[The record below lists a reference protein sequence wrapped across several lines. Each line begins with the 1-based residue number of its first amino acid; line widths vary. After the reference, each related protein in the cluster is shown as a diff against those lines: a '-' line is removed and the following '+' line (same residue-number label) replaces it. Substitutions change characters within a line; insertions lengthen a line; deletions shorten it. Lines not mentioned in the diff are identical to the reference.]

1 MENQNRF
8 LSTPFVQQMFI
19 VKNGNII
26 GRKEGNTSHFKY
38 YRIDGIKTEQ
48 IDSLEFQINS
58 SGNNGLLIKKTG
70 AGGGIALIEVMLNSQ
85 TTITTPKRKAEY
97 GGLFYLTLVLTPMRY
112 DKIYEV
118 SANKIT
124 LRKFSNDTSAKYRN
138 FRIVTNEKQFS
149 CNAVVIDS
157 DNIFETVEDLQAFV
171 NSLPATG
178 TLTMPSFFETYEVT
192 SNMFIEHGWNV
203 IEPMIEEEEEE
214 V

>member
-1 MENQNRF
+1 MTNQNRF

-19 VKNGNII
+19 VKNAYIN
-26 GRKEGNTSHFKY
+26 GRREGNPTHLLN
-38 YRIDGIKTEQ
+38 YRINGIKTEK
-48 IDSLEFQINS
+48 IEGAEFSINPAE
-58 SGNNGLLIKKTG
+58 NVGLLIKKTG
-70 AGGGIALIEVMLNSQ
+70 TGGGVAVIEVMLNSK
-85 TTITTPKRKAEY
+85 TTITTPARKAQF
-97 GGLFYLTLVLTPMRY
+97 GGLLEFTLVLPTIRY

-124 LRKFSNDTSAKYRN
+124 LRKFSNDTSGKYRN

-157 DNIFETVEDLQAFV
+157 DNIFDTVEDLQAFV

-203 IEPMIEEEEEE
+203 IEPIIEEE

>member
-1 MENQNRF
+1 MANQNRF

-26 GRKEGNTSHFKY
+26 GIKRGNPSHFKY
-38 YRIDGIKTEQ
+38 YRIDGIKIEK
-48 IDSLEFQINS
+48 IDSSEFQINS
-58 SGNNGLLIKKTG
+58 SGNNGLLIKNTDSE
-70 AGGGIALIEVMLNSQ
+70 GGLALIEVILNSQ
-85 TTITTPKRKAEY
+85 TTIITPKRKAESR
-97 GGLFYLTLVLTPMRY
+97 GILDLTLVLTPMRY

-124 LRKFSNDTSAKYRN
+124 LRKFSNYTGAKYRN
-138 FRIVTNEKQFS
+138 FRIVTNENQFS

-157 DNIFETVEDLQAFV
+157 DNIFDTVEDLQAFV

-203 IEPMIEEEEEE
+203 IEPIIEEE